1 MPRHGDY
8 YSLDKLPRWRPI
20 PVITGPGERR
30 GCKKRDR
37 PCCTPFHLFPFN
49 DALVIGTVISRH
61 LRKEYPLFFLYIWL
75 SLALDSCNRW
85 IIIDFSRFFILLKRV
100 SIIVYIYIY
109 IHSWPPVYSKQFL
122 TLDASSFPRR
132 LLEKGRTSRDS
143 AAVLFSFFLFSPLW
157 CPGSSWLM
165 VDGSRRGQ
173 DVRNGVQRCTNIR
186 LSWWDLVSPR
196 IPRGEPRFLLALPP
210 ENIRLD
216 TRSRAD
222 LPLVF
227 ERFRITR
234 VR

>member
-1 MPRHGDY
+1 MYTMPRHGDY

-109 IHSWPPVYSKQFL
+109 TFL
-122 TLDASSFPRR
+122 TTCLFETVSHLGCKFLSQETPRKR
-132 LLEKGRTSRDS
+132 KDEPWLGRGT
-143 AAVLFSFFLFSPLW
+143 FFFLSFLS
-157 CPGSSWLM
+157 LM
-165 VDGSRRGQ
+165 M
-173 DVRNGVQRCTNIR
+173 
-186 LSWWDLVSPR
+186 
-196 IPRGEPRFLLALPP
+196 PRFILVNGGWQSEGPGRQERCATLYEHPAILM
-210 ENIRLD
+210 
-216 TRSRAD
+216 RSCF
-222 LPLVF
+222 P
-227 ERFRITR
+227 
-234 VR
+234 